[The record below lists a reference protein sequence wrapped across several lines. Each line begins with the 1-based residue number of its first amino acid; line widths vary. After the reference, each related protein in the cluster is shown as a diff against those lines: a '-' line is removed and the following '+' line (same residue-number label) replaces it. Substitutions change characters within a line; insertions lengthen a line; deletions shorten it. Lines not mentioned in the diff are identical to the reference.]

1 MNANAVLCMA
11 GRIRRGGFK
20 EDVMGNRKNFA
31 REILNRL
38 SDCGGERK
46 REFEGRLGRYSAGT
60 ELPGSADHPQL
71 RQLQENDR

>member
-1 MNANAVLCMA
+1 
-11 GRIRRGGFK
+11 
-20 EDVMGNRKNFA
+20 MGNRKNFA

-46 REFEGRLGRYSAGT
+46 SEFEGRLGRYSAGT